1 MMGLEEEVA
10 ALRADV
16 ERLRAAA
23 LTKEQRDTLVR
34 IVEHVDRIIEMAESD
49 RMRRWLL
56 NTVRSWSVAI
66 AAVVAAIWVVRDG
79 AARIIRAIIAP

>member
-1 MMGLEEEVA
+1 MGLEDEVA

-23 LTKEQRDTLVR
+23 LTKEQRDAVAR

-56 NTVRSWSVAI
+56 GTVRSWSVAI

-79 AARIIRAIIAP
+79 AARILRAIIAP